1 MKITIKKRTLSI
13 KKIMKLNNTYILIIL
28 LLLCSTNLFSQQK
41 AENQTPSTQPP
52 LELPT
57 FIIEGV
63 EQVNIKAG
71 SKQFPSPPTLLTK
84 GELDTLNPLEKQ
96 QSLLVPP
103 PSLPKGLF
111 IPKFPDGF
119 LDFHYGMFSTLGI
132 AAGYGAK
139 WEGYDL
145 YAKANYDRSSGDI
158 VNSDFNKLKLSLHSD
173 YIAPDIFWIFGGSR
187 TRSQTELNY
196 YDYKLYGT
204 DSAYNRKTYDIDF
217 SLNSE
222 GNYEGVNFLVG
233 AGFYTLQLDQQSRK
247 AFENRIEGSLIL
259 NTLLDNYSLGMVAD
273 LNIGNLSGKDLS
285 FYQIKGTGAL
295 YYEKMTLE
303 GELGYQISSNTI
315 GDNLSALSLKAVLSY
330 LPNMNFSVR
339 TEFITGL
346 EKEFFKDYFR
356 KNPYLAIST
365 GYVYPKA
372 SAIIRGI
379 IQYLPDTKKGATL
392 TVGLNFYEKYP
403 FFNSDSLNNVTMLF
417 ETANIINF
425 KFEGFWELTK
435 QDILNGLIGINIG
448 VLDYKSNTVP
458 YLPLIET
465 KATYLRKWTE
475 YLNSEIGFLY
485 NSNRFAD
492 KDNKN
497 EINSYLNLYFK
508 SNYQILDNLKIY
520 LELDN
525 LTNNNNILWGGYR
538 ERGLYGSFGLNW
550 LF

>member
-1 MKITIKKRTLSI
+1 M
-13 KKIMKLNNTYILIIL
+13 
-28 LLLCSTNLFSQQK
+28 
-41 AENQTPSTQPP
+41 
-52 LELPT
+52 
-57 FIIEGV
+57 
-63 EQVNIKAG
+63 
-71 SKQFPSPPTLLTK
+71 
-84 GELDTLNPLEKQ
+84 
-96 QSLLVPP
+96 
-103 PSLPKGLF
+103 
-111 IPKFPDGF
+111 
-119 LDFHYGMFSTLGI
+119 
-132 AAGYGAK
+132 
-139 WEGYDL
+139 
-145 YAKANYDRSSGDI
+145 
-158 VNSDFNKLKLSLHSD
+158 LKLHSD

-187 TRSQTELNY
+187 TRSKTELNY

-204 DSAYNRKTYDIDF
+204 DSAYRRKTYDIDF

-233 AGFYTLQLDQQSRK
+233 AAFYTLQLDQQGIK
-247 AFENRIEGSLIL
+247 AFENRLEGSLKL
-259 NTLLDNYSLGMVAD
+259 NTLVDNYSLGLIAD
-273 LNIGNLSGKDLS
+273 LNMGNLSGKDLS
-285 FYQIKGTGAL
+285 FYQFKGTGAL
-295 YYEKMTLE
+295 YYDKMTLE

-339 TEFITGL
+339 TEFISGL

-379 IQYLPDTKKGATL
+379 VQYLPDTKKGATL

-403 FFNSDSLNNVTMLF
+403 YFNSDTLNNVTMLF

-425 KFEGFWELTK
+425 KFEGFWELTEQNK
-435 QDILNGLIGINIG
+435 INGFVGVNIG

-465 KATYLRKWTE
+465 KLNYLRQWTDN
-475 YLNSEIGFLY
+475 LNSEVGFLY

-492 KDNKN
+492 KDNKS
-497 EINSYLNLYFK
+497 EINSYLNLFVK
-508 SNYQILDNLKIY
+508 SNYKILENLKIY

-525 LTNNNNILWGGYR
+525 LTNNNNILWQGYR
-538 ERGLYGSFGLNW
+538 ERGLFGSFGLNW

>member
-1 MKITIKKRTLSI
+1 MINKIDMKYLSI
-13 KKIMKLNNTYILIIL
+13 NKIMKINNIKLILISLFI
-28 LLLCSTNLFSQQK
+28 CSTSLFSQQNT
-41 AENQTPSTQPP
+41 ENKTPATQPP

-63 EQVNIKAG
+63 EQINIKAG

-84 GELDTLNPLEKQ
+84 NELDSLNPLEKQ

-103 PSLPKGLF
+103 PSLPKTLF

-119 LDFHYGMFSTLGI
+119 LDFHYGLFSSIGI
-132 AAGYGAK
+132 AAGYGTK

-145 YAKANYDRSSGDI
+145 YTKAVYDRSSGDV
-158 VNSDFNKLKLSLHSD
+158 VNSDFNKLMLKLHSD

-187 TRSQTELNY
+187 TRSKTELNY

-204 DSAYNRKTYDIDF
+204 DSAYRRKTYDIDF

-233 AGFYTLQLDQQSRK
+233 AAFYTLQLDQQGIK
-247 AFENRIEGSLIL
+247 AFENRLEGSLKL
-259 NTLLDNYSLGMVAD
+259 NTLVDNYSLGLIAD
-273 LNIGNLSGKDLS
+273 LNMGNLSGKDLS
-285 FYQIKGTGAL
+285 FYQFKGTGAL
-295 YYEKMTLE
+295 YYDKMTLE

-339 TEFITGL
+339 TEFISGL

-379 IQYLPDTKKGATL
+379 VQYLPDTKKGATL

-403 FFNSDSLNNVTMLF
+403 YFNSDTLNNVTMLF

-425 KFEGFWELTK
+425 KFEGFWELTEQNK
-435 QDILNGLIGINIG
+435 INGFVGVNIG

-465 KATYLRKWTE
+465 KLNYLRQWTDN
-475 YLNSEIGFLY
+475 LNSEVGFLY

-492 KDNKN
+492 KDNKS
-497 EINSYLNLYFK
+497 EINSYLNLFVK
-508 SNYQILDNLKIY
+508 SNYKILENLKIY

-525 LTNNNNILWGGYR
+525 LTNNNNILWQGYR
-538 ERGLYGSFGLNW
+538 ERGLFGSFGLNW